1 MWLKHILYFLDWSRN
16 QTILDEKAS
25 DIEVFVANAQAG
37 KDDEKILN
45 LIEDFFDKYI
55 LTELEVNRK
64 DQNV

>member
-1 MWLKHILYFLDWSRN
+1 MWLKQILYFLDWSRN

-25 DIEVFVANAQAG
+25 DIEIFVANAHAG

-55 LTELEVNRK
+55 LTEMEVNRK

>member
-1 MWLKHILYFLDWSRN
+1 MWLKQILYFLDWSRN

-25 DIEVFVANAQAG
+25 DVEIFVANAHAG

-55 LTELEVNRK
+55 LTEMEVNRK